1 MVGARGF
8 EPPASCSR
16 SRRAT
21 RLRYAPFRPPGTN
34 PVQGRGQERYLW
46 FMRCRRLVLLIA
58 CLASIASGRG
68 GFTVI
73 DGEGW
78 APGDSGQTWDQQV
91 SLREGQSVTLRLA
104 MLAEGEP
111 TTSGFMD
118 VFVSE
123 LRGEPTLVSAM
134 GWPEHIEA
142 EGDTAIAEGQW
153 ITLQVDD
160 VLRGCA
166 TEQDTGWTAPAEIAS
181 GLCTATVDVTFTLE
195 GEGNVVLSVNPS
207 LSTPW
212 DDDGAAASI
221 VGFSEI

>member
-58 CLASIASGRG
+58 CVASIASSRDA
-68 GFTVI
+68 FTVMET
-73 DGEGW
+73 DGW
-78 APGDSGQTWDQQV
+78 APGDSGQTWEQQI
-91 SLREGQSVTLRLA
+91 SLREGQSATLQLV
-104 MLAEGEP
+104 MQAEGEP
-111 TTSGFMD
+111 NSAAFVD
-118 VFVSE
+118 VLVSE
-123 LRGEPTLVSAM
+123 QRGEPTLVSAM
-134 GWPEHIEA
+134 GWPEHIEVA
-142 EGDTAIAEGQW
+142 DTTALEPRQW

-166 TEQDTGWTAPAEIAS
+166 SEQDTGWTPPADIEG
-181 GLCTATVDVTFTLE
+181 GLCTATVDVAFTLE

-212 DDDGAAASI
+212 DNDGAAWIA
-221 VGFSEI
+221 GFSEF